1 MYPQAVKEHAVAV
14 NTDLFYFG
22 NLYLVDNNLVHKHCQ
37 NDMYFGELL
46 DFENEE

>member
-1 MYPQAVKEHAVAV
+1 MYLQAIEEHAVAV

-22 NLYLVDNNLVHKHCQ
+22 NLYLVDNNLVHKNCQ

-46 DFENEE
+46 DFEN

>member
-1 MYPQAVKEHAVAV
+1 MYTQAIEEHAIAV

-22 NLYLVDNNLVHKHCQ
+22 NLYFVDESLAYKHCQ

-46 DFENEE
+46 DFEN